1 MPDYGGISAM
11 FKKNPAEKQFNLSE
25 PYYHFPK
32 YVREALHNSW
42 AEHFFHSIFTKI
54 DENRFA
60 VLYSENYSRPNAAVN
75 VIIGLLMLK
84 ELNGWTDEGLI
95 AALYF
100 DYRVQYALGISD
112 FDKER
117 ICINTLG
124 NFRSRL
130 YEYCEEHGRD
140 LLGEEVSKLT
150 DGLIELSGM
159 DTKLARQDSMMI
171 SANCKRMGRLELI
184 YTVNANM
191 VRVLKDEA
199 LKIIPES
206 CAHYLQDKDKADQL
220 YRLKKEDVPE
230 KTAQLLKESVELF
243 SQVPE
248 HLKDCQAFK
257 NLARLIEEQTD
268 DGHSPK
274 DDKDQPARNMQNP
287 SEPDATYRR
296 KGDKASVGYSLNIVE
311 ARDNEK
317 GMSMIVQTERQ
328 PNIVSDSELSL
339 NTLDGDLKGVETLVS
354 DGAFYS
360 REVVEK
366 ALEKGIEVSFSALN
380 GRRAPEGKLG
390 ADLFVIDP
398 ETELIIA
405 CPGGFAPA
413 SASRNREKRLFNAK
427 FSKENCASCPFK
439 DSCIVKEQ
447 KRFNTVTITDKKLIA
462 DRYRSLL
469 GTDRHKALADFR
481 AGVEGVPSVLRRV
494 YRIDDL
500 PVRGLV
506 RTRIWDHL
514 KVIAYNF
521 KSYYSYCKRTGASPL
536 SFQHFFRSVSR
547 RFGFC
552 LALACY

>member
-206 CAHYLQDKDKADQL
+206 CAHYLQDKDKANQL

-462 DRYRSLL
+462 DRYRSLP

-536 SFQHFFRSVSR
+536 SFQHFFRPDIR

-552 LALACY
+552 QALACY